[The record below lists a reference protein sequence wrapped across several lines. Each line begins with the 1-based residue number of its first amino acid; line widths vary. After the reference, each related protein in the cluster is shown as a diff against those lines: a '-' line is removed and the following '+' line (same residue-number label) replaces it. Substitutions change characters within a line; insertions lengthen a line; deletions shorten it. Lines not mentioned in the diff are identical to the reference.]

1 MKKISICI
9 PCYNEELNIIPM
21 YKKLKE
27 VLSVYKDQYTFEF
40 IFADNAST
48 DNSRSILRLLA
59 KEDKCVKVIFNTRNF
74 GPVASNRNGI
84 LNASGDA
91 VITIVCDFQDPP
103 QLLPE
108 FITLW
113 EKGNLVVCGQKIKSK
128 ENILKKW
135 ARSIYY
141 KIIKNISEIQQYEQ
155 VTGFALYDR
164 KVVEDIRKFN
174 NPNVALRHVLSYIG
188 YPATLL
194 PYEQPKRRAGKS
206 SYNIARYFDFALTS
220 LINTSFKPIRIV
232 TVLGMLASCISFLI
246 GVIYFI
252 YKLLHWDTFSAG
264 IAPLLIGIFLIGS
277 IILFFLGLI
286 GEYIIAL
293 LRQTEKHPAVFELE
307 RLNFDENENVEQM

>member
-1 MKKISICI
+1 MKIISICI
-9 PCYNEELNIIPM
+9 PCYNEELNIVPM
-21 YKKLKE
+21 YKKLLD
-27 VLSVYKDQYTFEF
+27 VLSVYKNKYNFEI
-40 IFADNAST
+40 IFADNSST

-59 KEDKCVKVIFNTRNF
+59 SEDKRVKAIFNTRNF
-74 GPVASNRNGI
+74 GPVASNRNSI
-84 LNASGDA
+84 LSASGDA

-113 EKGNLVVCGQKIKSK
+113 EQGNLVVCGQKVKSK
-128 ENILKKW
+128 ENILKKC

-141 KIIKNISEIQQYEQ
+141 KIIKHISEIQQYEQ

-164 KVVEDIRKFN
+164 SVIEDIRRFDN
-174 NPNVALRHVLSYIG
+174 ANVALRHVLSYIG
-188 YPATLL
+188 YPVRLV

-206 SYNIARYFDFALTS
+206 SYSMAKYFDFALTS

-232 TVLGMLASCISFLI
+232 TILGMFASCISFLL

-252 YKLLHWDTFSAG
+252 YKLLHWNTFPIG
-264 IAPLLIGIFLIGS
+264 IAPLLIGIFLISS

-286 GEYIIAL
+286 GEYIIAVL
-293 LRQTEKHPAVFELE
+293 KQTERHPSVFELE
-307 RLNFDENENVEQM
+307 RLNFDQEESTLN